1 MALDYEKIWGSNA
14 ATQYTFSDID
24 YLKGWEFIGATPPA
38 RQQFD
43 AWMRNADKKMLE
55 THNDIVKAGNNLA
68 AHNADA
74 AAHKPILD
82 AIKAITG
89 LDFGT
94 APSRTITNMIT
105 LLGQGGIV
113 AARLSETGFVKFANG
128 FTIQW
133 GTTVKPSNNGVKA
146 TLAIAVTELFA
157 VVCTGIVDSNE
168 PNYKLSGSWIWDL
181 STTTELWFRT
191 NVVDAPALKYMAIGK
206 T

>member
-68 AHNADA
+68 AHNTDET
-74 AAHKPILD
+74 AHKPILD

-105 LLGQGGIV
+105 LLGQGGII

-133 GTTVKPSNNGVKA
+133 GYVTDRKEGHIDYPISVPNASLAFTVGVPHSGSTTGVN
-146 TLAIAVTELFA
+146 TSD
-157 VVCTGIVDSNE
+157 CTGNGFNFLCSV
-168 PNYKLSGSWIWDL
+168 
-181 STTTELWFRT
+181 STNFRWF
-191 NVVDAPALKYMAIGK
+191 AICW
-206 T
+206 

>member
-94 APSRTITNMIT
+94 APSNTITNMIT

-133 GTTVKPSNNGVKA
+133 GTTSTPENYSCGA
-146 TLAIAVTELFA
+146 TLPIAFTTTYKAGGIGSVSDNDAVKNHGCAFIFDKSTNSKIVFRTTSVNAPSVYWIAV
-157 VVCTGIVDSNE
+157 G
-168 PNYKLSGSWIWDL
+168 Y
-181 STTTELWFRT
+181 
-191 NVVDAPALKYMAIGK
+191 
-206 T
+206 

>member
-94 APSRTITNMIT
+94 APSNTITNMIT

-133 GTTVKPSNNGVKA
+133 GYGEALEIQSQHAFAISFTKCLRVLACDIGDGAFPLGATGTATTL
-146 TLAIAVTELFA
+146 TI
-157 VVCTGIVDSNE
+157 
-168 PNYKLSGSWIWDL
+168 YKQTSVLVGYQYI
-181 STTTELWFRT
+181 
-191 NVVDAPALKYMAIGK
+191 AIGV
-206 T
+206 

>member
-68 AHNADA
+68 AHNTDA
-74 AAHKPILD
+74 TAHKPILD

-94 APSRTITNMIT
+94 APSNTITNMIA

-133 GTTVKPSNNGVKA
+133 GYVRNVENHHKVQLP
-146 TLAIAVTELFA
+146 IAVSSLYA
-157 VVCTGIVDSNE
+157 VAGNDENAENE
-168 PNYKLSGSWIWDL
+168 PLVLTFDEYGTTGFRIHSYRVNKVISNIWGSW
-181 STTTELWFRT
+181 
-191 NVVDAPALKYMAIGK
+191 VAIGK
-206 T
+206 V

>member
-14 ATQYTFSDID
+14 AIQYTFSDID

-55 THNDIVKAGNNLA
+55 THNDIVKAGNSLA
-68 AHNADA
+68 AHNTDA

-105 LLGQGGIV
+105 LIGQGGIV

-133 GTTVKPSNNGVKA
+133 GNTANDAGGGGATARFSIAFSNIF
-146 TLAIAVTELFA
+146 TAIASGNSISNLETGVA
-157 VVCTGIVDSNE
+157 VISLNTNHMIIDVQTSSYLGAYRWVAVGI
-168 PNYKLSGSWIWDL
+168 
-181 STTTELWFRT
+181 
-191 NVVDAPALKYMAIGK
+191 A
-206 T
+206 